1 MRTTEREPMPEQTIL
16 TKPASLAS
24 RAFNNPFLMLALAG
38 LLWSGNHIAGRAAAG
53 HVPPVSLASLRWLLA
68 AALLWP
74 FVSQHVRADWP
85 QIAKGWRRILA
96 LSLLGGATFSS
107 LQFIALQHTSALN
120 ASIFNSFAPA
130 VIVAGGALFF
140 KERLGPLNLV
150 GVALSFVGVMVIVS
164 RADYETFAAFTF
176 NKGDVILLA
185 NMGIWA
191 IYSVFLRIRPAIHQ
205 MSFTFMLAVI
215 SGLSLIPFGVI
226 EHVNGFTFKFDW
238 LTLAVLAY
246 VTVFSGALAYVF
258 WNRGMENLGAARG
271 GAFLHLIPFYGAVLA
286 TTLLGESLQFFH
298 VAGCALIL
306 TGVWFAARR

>member
-1 MRTTEREPMPEQTIL
+1 MPEQTIL

-191 IYSVFLRIRPAIHQ
+191 IYSVFLRMRPAIHQ

>member
-1 MRTTEREPMPEQTIL
+1 MPEQTIL

-258 WNRGMENLGAARG
+258 WNRGMENIGAARG

>member
-1 MRTTEREPMPEQTIL
+1 MPEQTIL

-271 GAFLHLIPFYGAVLA
+271 GAFLHLIPFYGAVLG

>member
-1 MRTTEREPMPEQTIL
+1 MPEQTIL

-215 SGLSLIPFGVI
+215 SGLSLIPFGVT
-226 EHVNGFTFKFDW
+226 EHVKGFTFKFDW

>member
-1 MRTTEREPMPEQTIL
+1 MPEQTIL
-16 TKPASLAS
+16 TKPASLAR
-24 RAFNNPFLMLALAG
+24 RAFNNPFAMLALAG
-38 LLWSGNHIAGRAAAG
+38 LLWSGNHIAGRAGAG

-68 AALLWP
+68 AALIWP
-74 FVSQHVRADWP
+74 FVSQYVRADWP

-107 LQFIALQHTSALN
+107 LQFVALQHTTALN

-130 VIVAGGALFF
+130 IIVAGGALFF
-140 KERLGPLNLV
+140 KERIGPLNLV

-164 RADYETFAAFTF
+164 RGDVATFATFTF
-176 NKGDVILLA
+176 NKGDVILLG
-185 NMGIWA
+185 NMGVWA
-191 IYSVFLRIRPAIHQ
+191 IYSVFLRTRPAIHQ

-215 SGLSLIPFGVI
+215 SGLSLIPLGII
-226 EHVNGFTFKFDW
+226 EHASGFTFKFDW

-258 WNRGMENLGAARG
+258 WNRGVENLGAARG

-286 TTLLGESLQFFH
+286 TTLLGESLQLFH
-298 VAGCALIL
+298 IAGCALIL
-306 TGVWFAARR
+306 NGVWFAARR

>member
-1 MRTTEREPMPEQTIL
+1 
-16 TKPASLAS
+16 
-24 RAFNNPFLMLALAG
+24 
-38 LLWSGNHIAGRAAAG
+38 
-53 HVPPVSLASLRWLLA
+53 
-68 AALLWP
+68 
-74 FVSQHVRADWP
+74 VRADWP

-191 IYSVFLRIRPAIHQ
+191 IYSVFLRMRPAIHQ

-258 WNRGMENLGAARG
+258 WNRGMENIGAARG

>member
-1 MRTTEREPMPEQTIL
+1 MPEQTIL

>member
-1 MRTTEREPMPEQTIL
+1 MQTEHAG
-16 TKPASLAS
+16 PASLLS
-24 RAFNNPFLMLALAG
+24 RAFNNPYLMLALAG

-53 HVPPVSLASLRWLLA
+53 HVPPVSLASLRWMLA

-74 FVSQHVRADWP
+74 FVAQHVRADWP
-85 QIAKGWRRILA
+85 TIRKGWRTILV

-107 LQFIALQHTSALN
+107 LQFIALQHTIALN

-130 VIVAGGALFF
+130 IIVAGGALFF
-140 KERLGPLNLV
+140 KERLGPLNLL

-164 RADYETFAAFTF
+164 RGDYGTFATFTF

-191 IYSVFLRIRPAIHQ
+191 IYSVFLRLRPAIHQ
-205 MSFTFMLAVI
+205 MSFTFLLAVI
-215 SGLSLIPFGVI
+215 SGASLMPLGVL
-226 EHVNGFTFKFDW
+226 EHAGGFVFQFDW
-238 LTLAVLAY
+238 LTLAVLGY

-258 WNRGMENLGAARG
+258 WNRGVENLGAARG

-286 TTLLGESLQFFH
+286 TTLLGESLQWFH